1 MEALKGID
9 LILLYRILSK
19 AATEAAWKMAF
30 QTEHENSLTRDSD
43 AVVTKDGTVQSL
55 KPVAYD
61 FSATSLVGKGD
72 PHVDEMRQAMIDGEL
87 IEIWE
92 INRVEKGTDENADK
106 FKATYYQAY
115 IGEYTPTSNAED
127 NVELSMAFAV
137 NGVGQ
142 DGYATLTAEQE
153 EVVQYTFKDTVKET
167 MPEG

>member
-19 AATEAAWKMAF
+19 ASTEAAWKMDF

-72 PHVDEMRQAMIDGEL
+72 PHVDEMRQAMIAGEL

-92 INRVEKGTDENADK
+92 INRVEKGTGENADK
-106 FKATYYQAY
+106 YKATYYQAY
-115 IGEYTPTSNAED
+115 IG
-127 NVELSMAFAV
+127 ELSMAFAV

-167 MPEG
+167 LPEG